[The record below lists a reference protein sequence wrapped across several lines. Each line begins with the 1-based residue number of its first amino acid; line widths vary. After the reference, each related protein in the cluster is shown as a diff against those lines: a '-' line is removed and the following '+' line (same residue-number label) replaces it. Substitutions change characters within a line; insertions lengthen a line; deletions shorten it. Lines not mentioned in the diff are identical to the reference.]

1 MKRYSHYLGWLLTF
15 FLCQFLGVVLFNLAI
30 NPYGAIAM
38 PKIAG
43 FNQVKPEQRNHVRR
57 FKAIEITRQKP
68 TIILLGSS
76 RTEVGLNPNHVAI
89 PTPSST
95 YNLGISGA
103 NMYEVF
109 RYFQHALKNQPD
121 LTHVILG
128 IDFFMFNQQRENQ
141 IDFDETR
148 LEKQQITLSDFLD
161 VTFSLDALSTSYT
174 TFLAN
179 RSDSS
184 ATPYY
189 ANGMRNPDFF
199 IQHDLPEQ
207 SIVKGFKFSLNK
219 YLHDPS
225 LYQDYTLSRHQLNY
239 LKQLIHLCQEN
250 QITIQIFISPSHA
263 TQWEAIRKA
272 GLWSV
277 FEDWKREVV
286 KITPVWDFSGYNRIT
301 TEPISERMINYF
313 DNSHY
318 RQNVG
323 DLVLNR
329 LLQYSSD
336 IVPKDFGV
344 LITPETIESH
354 LHNIRSHRET
364 WVKTNPPGWQLLQR
378 LDGYE
383 K

>member
-1 MKRYSHYLGWLLTF
+1 MKRYSRYLGWLLTF
-15 FLCQFLGVVLFNLAI
+15 FLCQIMGVVLFNLAI
-30 NPYGAIAM
+30 DPYGAIAT

-43 FNQVKPEQRNHVRR
+43 FNQSKPEQRNHVRL
-57 FKAIEITRQKP
+57 FKAIAITRQKP

-103 NMYEVF
+103 NMYEVL

-128 IDFFMFNQQRENQ
+128 IDFFMFNHQRGNQ

-148 LEKQQITLSDFLD
+148 LEKQHLILPDFLD

-174 TFLAN
+174 TLLAN
-179 RSDSS
+179 RPDSS

-199 IQHDLPEQ
+199 IQHNLPKQ
-207 SIVKGFKFSLNK
+207 SIVQGFKFGLSE
-219 YLHDPS
+219 YLHDPT
-225 LYQDYTLSRHQLNY
+225 LYQDYTLSRQQLNY
-239 LKQLIHLCQEN
+239 LKQLIHLCQKN
-250 QITIQIFISPSHA
+250 QIKIHLFISPSHA
-263 TQWEAIRKA
+263 TQWEAIHNA
-272 GLWSV
+272 GLWAV
-277 FEDWKREVV
+277 FEEWKREVV
-286 KITPVWDFSGYNRIT
+286 QITPVWDFSGYNSIT
-301 TEPISERMINYF
+301 TEPISETMKNYL

-323 DLVLNR
+323 DLVLNQ
-329 LLQYSSD
+329 LLHHHSD
-336 IVPKDFGV
+336 RVPQDFGV
-344 LITPETIESH
+344 LITPETLESH
-354 LHNIRSHRET
+354 LQTTRSNREN
-364 WVKTNPPGWQLLQR
+364 WVKTNPPGWQLLQT
-378 LDGYE
+378 LNQ
-383 K
+383 KL